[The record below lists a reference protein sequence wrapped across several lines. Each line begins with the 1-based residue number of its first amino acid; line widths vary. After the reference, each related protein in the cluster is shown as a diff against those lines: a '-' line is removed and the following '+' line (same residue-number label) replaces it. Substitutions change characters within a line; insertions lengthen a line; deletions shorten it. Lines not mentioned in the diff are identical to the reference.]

1 MLFGL
6 GLPETTGLLPLAE
19 RADRDGLDLVTVS
32 DHPYL
37 ADHLDAYAA
46 LGVVLGRT
54 RRVAVAAN
62 VTNLPLRPAPMLA
75 RTVAALS
82 ALSGGRVVLGVGAG
96 GRWADIV
103 RLGAEP
109 RTPAEAVRAMEEGIV
124 VIRALFGG
132 GAPVTFAGEFHRVDG
147 IAPVGLP
154 APPIWTGANGPKS
167 LAVTGRR
174 ADGWIPG
181 HAADW
186 LSRRYRES
194 RPVIDAAATAAGR
207 EPADIATI
215 YNFPGRITAAP
226 LRRTRD
232 DAGRWI
238 GGSAEQWAE
247 ELTGA
252 VLEHGAGGFILFPAD
267 PVSRDDASIERWAGE
282 VAPAVREAVVNWRST
297 SDSNP
302 G

>member
-1 MLFGL
+1 MTDRTVLFGL
-6 GLPETTGLLPLAE
+6 GLPETPAMLPLAE

-37 ADHLDAYAA
+37 VDHLDAYAS
-46 LGVVLGRT
+46 LGVLLGRT

-62 VTNLPLRPAPMLA
+62 VTNLPVRPAPMLA
-75 RTVAALS
+75 RTLAGLS

-96 GRWADIV
+96 GRWPDIV
-103 RLGAEP
+103 RLGVEP

-124 VIRALFGG
+124 LIRSLFGG
-132 GAPVTFAGEFHRVDG
+132 GPPVTFAGEFHRVD
-147 IAPVGLP
+147 ALEPSPLPPPPV
-154 APPIWTGANGPKS
+154 WTGANGPKS

-194 RPVIDAAATAAGR
+194 RPIIDAAATAAGR
-207 EPADIATI
+207 DPADVATV
-215 YNFPGRITAAP
+215 YNFPGRITATP
-226 LRRTRD
+226 LPRPRD
-232 DAGRWI
+232 GSGRWI
-238 GGSAEQWAE
+238 GGSAAQWAE
-247 ELTGA
+247 ELTAA
-252 VLEHGAGGFILFPAD
+252 VVEHGAAGFILFP
-267 PVSRDDASIERWAGE
+267 PDDATVARWSGE
-282 VAPAVREAVVNWRST
+282 VVPAVREALLNWRST
-297 SDSNP
+297 SDSTP